1 MRQQENYWIELDNY
15 RDASIGSKLTNLAAL
30 QRSITNF
37 VNIVTG
43 KTIPVEFKS
52 RGGSYTDG
60 QTVVIGSSIDSKSF
74 NSTIGLALHEG
85 SHIAYTDFSLF
96 KGVNGSSMQGTDMAR
111 RVRMRGLDPD
121 LNMTNEQ
128 FGIIKNLLNWVEDRR
143 IDYNVYKSAPGYRV
157 YYEAMYDKYFNDKE
171 IDKAL
176 KNGLKTSESW
186 DDYMFHIIN
195 FTNPLRN
202 LSALEKLQ
210 DIWNIID
217 LQNINRLKTTVDA
230 LDVAIDIYK
239 VLNDHIQ
246 ATTKEEPGQTTQSSN
261 NGNVAEDDTGKIESE
276 EGVSS
281 DDDFGCS
288 DTPANNQD
296 DTDKKLERT
305 LERLEKAID
314 KQKDFMDGNVKKRGS
329 LTNKEKEVI
338 NIIKTSGTESK
349 TVEIKDPNGFIEIT
363 ETTIIRRLSMDV
375 INNMPNV
382 FSTNKYDVEKMDQ
395 SVRHGIVLGKR
406 LGSKL
411 QLRNK
416 ITDLKQTRLK
426 SGKIDTRLIH
436 EAGFSAENLFHK
448 VVTDSFK
455 NYFIHISIDASGS
468 MWGDKLRNAIISAV
482 AIAQAASMTTGIRV
496 QISFRGTINY
506 NDCLTI
512 YAYDSATDKMS
523 KVKQLFK
530 YIYTFGGTPEGIS
543 FKSILSN
550 LKKDAKG
557 DECIFIN
564 YSDGEPTSVNGIKR
578 SNPVDVTKDAVK
590 EIEKSGFNVIS
601 YFIESS
607 EAWGLDKM
615 RKIFKYMYGADA
627 MFIDPVNMTQVSKTM
642 NEKFLELN
650 K

>member
-1 MRQQENYWIELDNY
+1 MRQRENYWIELDNY
-15 RDASIGSKLTNLAAL
+15 RDTSIGSKLTNLAAL

-37 VNIVTG
+37 VNIVTS

-60 QTVVIGSSIDSKSF
+60 QTVVIGSSIDSNSF

-85 SHIAYTDFSLF
+85 SHIAYTDFELL
-96 KGVNGSSMQGTDMAR
+96 KGTNGSIQSTGMAH

-128 FGIIKNLLNWVEDRR
+128 FGIIKNLFNWVEDRR

-202 LSALEKLQ
+202 LSVLEKLQ

-246 ATTKEEPGQTTQSSN
+246 AATIEDQTTQSS
-261 NGNVAEDDTGKIESE
+261 GDGD
-276 EGVSS
+276 SS
-281 DDDFGCS
+281 DDTIEIESAESAYGDDDLGCS

-296 DTDKKLERT
+296 ATDKKLERT

-314 KQKDFMDGNVKKRGS
+314 KQKDFIDGCVKKRGS

-338 NIIKTSGTESK
+338 NIIKTSGTECK
-349 TVEIKDPNGFIEIT
+349 TVEIKDPQGYLEIT

-375 INNMPNV
+375 INNMPHV
-382 FSTNKYDVEKMDQ
+382 FTTNMYDVEKMDQ
-395 SVRHGIVLGKR
+395 SIRHGIVLGKR

-468 MWGDKLRNAIISAV
+468 MWGDKLRNAVVSAV

-496 QISFRGTINY
+496 QISFRGTINR
-506 NDCLTI
+506 NDCLTM

-523 KVKQLFK
+523 KIKQLFK
-530 YIYTFGGTPEGIS
+530 YIGTFGGTPEGIS

-564 YSDGEPTSVNGIKR
+564 YSDGEPTGANGIKR
-578 SNPVDVTKDAVK
+578 TSPVDVTKDAVK
-590 EIEKSGFNVIS
+590 EIEKSGFNIIS
-601 YFIESS
+601 YFIKSS
-607 EAWGLDKM
+607 EMWGLDRM
-615 RKIFKYMYGADA
+615 RKIFKYMYGPSS